1 MLTIFITM
9 HPEFQGPTYRT
20 FRALM
25 FVEIGLCGVAPLI
38 HGLNMFGISQMMR
51 KAFPYTLAKVG
62 CLLSG
67 TWFYAVRLPISHT

>member
-1 MLTIFITM
+1 M
-9 HPEFQGPTYRT
+9 HPKFQGSKYRI

-25 FVEIGLCGVAPLI
+25 FMATGMSGVAPLI

-51 KAFPYTLAKVG
+51 KAFPYILVKAG

-67 TWFYAVRLPISHT
+67 LLFYAVSLPIPHKR